1 MRSEIVRIRHVTR
14 RATQMLDASDNDA
27 ASLCIKGSLVT
38 LGIGGSASDVH
49 DKTNRP
55 IIFLLLESST
65 EPVDA
70 GVTVEDKRTGLQSV
84 TRPSQGRPRTATLL
98 DQRAGLPH
106 DDLYDR
112 LETTLR
118 ALFIRGVLRRI
129 HWTIGDTMLR
139 YTVESIGRKRTQV
152 LEVARHRNV
161 HQSIRLVS
169 VRPGASWSN
178 WGGGEEIRIHDGG
191 VFAVEGESF
200 LWVSLP

>member
-1 MRSEIVRIRHVTR
+1 
-14 RATQMLDASDNDA
+14 MLDASDNDA

-84 TRPSQGRPRTATLL
+84 TRPSQGRPRTATLP

-106 DDLYDR
+106 DDLYD
-112 LETTLR
+112 LSL
-118 ALFIRGVLRRI
+118 I
-129 HWTIGDTMLR
+129 HI
-139 YTVESIGRKRTQV
+139 
-152 LEVARHRNV
+152 
-161 HQSIRLVS
+161 
-169 VRPGASWSN
+169 
-178 WGGGEEIRIHDGG
+178 
-191 VFAVEGESF
+191 
-200 LWVSLP
+200 